1 MAKPGNSERQTP
13 AERSTKLGVPDAPAG
28 DADAIIE
35 QNETDRRTVRRRE
48 RLLEETRK
56 GADGDPVPRDE
67 LGEDSAAKSV
77 DDLLE

>member
-1 MAKPGNSERQTP
+1 MAKAGRRENQTP
-13 AERSTKLGVPDAPAG
+13 AEGSSKLGVPDALAG
-28 DADAIIE
+28 DAVAIIE

-56 GADGDPVPRDE
+56 GVDGDPEPRDE
-67 LGEDSAAKSV
+67 LGEDSAAKSA